1 MKKSVLILIF
11 FAGLVSYGQKT
22 NTNSKIKHISLVKDS
37 IYLENYSISPF
48 NFKILDNSKKIISK
62 KEYKIDFS
70 TSLLVISSKK
80 YPKIW
85 VFYDVL
91 PEFLTKTYKKFDTN
105 LIVPNASDL
114 SKAYRLTQAKKTKT
128 FQPFE
133 GLNSSGSISRSLNLG
148 NNQNTGLNSNFDLQ
162 ISGKLSKDVNLRA
175 SITDNNVALQN
186 GGFTQR
192 LNEFDRVFIEMF
204 TDKWRIKAGDV
215 DVQNTTTQFL
225 KFTKKVSGL
234 AVEAILQP
242 DKMKATASGAVVKGR
257 FYQYKFNGQE
267 SNQGPYRIKGP
278 NGQEFVLIVAGSEV
292 VYVNGVALKRGENND
307 YVLDYNAAQIT
318 FNSTFPITA
327 NMRIVIE
334 YQFTDRNFT
343 RFVSY
348 ESFNYNNDKLQLGAY
363 FYNENDAKNQPVQLS
378 LTDEQQAILAQSGDN
393 DTNMLVPSALS
404 VPFDANKVLYK
415 KVKIG
420 AQTIFEVSGN
430 PLDSLFEVR
439 FSFVGSKKGNYIL
452 TRSTI
457 NGRVF
462 EYVPPVNDIL
472 QGDYSPIIKL
482 VAPDKLQVA
491 VVNSSFVPNEKTT
504 IKSEIAISNFDK
516 NLFSSLQDNDNK
528 GVAAKLN
535 YSQILIDKKWQ
546 WSSQLDYEFNSAN
559 FKTVERFRNVEFNRD
574 WNVDFTTDAGA
585 QSLLNL
591 GMLLK
596 RDNTQFSYAYKSF
609 NFGTNFKANSHI
621 LGILVDNNN
630 FKASLNSSYLK
641 SESTTQKGRFF
652 RLNSKIVKQFSKTWL
667 GAIFEAESNK
677 QKDTN
682 TDLFLDQ
689 SQQFKDL
696 TVFWGL
702 GDSTK
707 VFVKLG
713 VNIRENDSIRNA
725 TLQKVSRSNTYF
737 LKSRLLKSKAA
748 QLNLFANYRRVDNIF
763 LENDVS
769 LNSRVVYS
777 QNLFK
782 NKLRLNTVYETNS
795 GSLAQQEFTYIAVD
809 DGQGFYTWI
818 DYNNNGIQELNEFE
832 IAIFKDQANFVRLF
846 LPDVTFLKTHLNK
859 FSQALVLNP
868 SSWRNKTGFKKA
880 VSHFINQT
888 FVLIENNKLR
898 TGNSFNLN
906 PFDINSSAVIGLKYS
921 LRNSLFFNRGRQYYS
936 TTYIYTKANNIANLI
951 TGSQQSFSRIHQLLF
966 THKLS
971 KYWLLDIDNS
981 IVDNKNTTESFVN
994 RNYQLSE
1001 IKLTPKLTYL
1011 YNKSTSFDINYTFDN
1026 NKNKEAGLETLQT
1039 HKIGI
1044 HLQHNSK
1051 QKLAIQSA
1059 VEMFI
1064 NNFKGD
1070 NNSPVAFQ
1078 MLKGLQPGT
1087 NFTWNFSLQKQ
1098 ISNYLD
1104 FNLGYF
1110 GRKSENTKIIH
1121 TGTVQLRANF

>member
-11 FAGLVSYGQKT
+11 FTGLVSYGQKI
-22 NTNSKIKHISLVKDS
+22 NSNSIIKHLTLVKDS
-37 IYLENYSISPF
+37 IYLESYSISPF
-48 NFKILDNSKKIISK
+48 NFKILDNSKKVISK
-62 KEYKIDFS
+62 DDYTIDFA
-70 TSLLVISSKK
+70 TSLLLISSKK

-91 PEFLTKTYKKFDTN
+91 PEFLTKTYKKFDSN

-114 SKAYRLTQAKKTKT
+114 SKAYRLTQAKRTKE

-133 GLNSSGSISRSLNLG
+133 GLNSSGSISRSINLG

-215 DVQNTTTQFL
+215 DMQNATTQFL
-225 KFTKKVSGL
+225 RFTKKVSGL
-234 AVEAILQP
+234 AVEATLKP
-242 DKMKATASGAVVKGR
+242 DRMKASASGAVVKGR
-257 FYQYKFNGQE
+257 FFQYKFNGQE

-327 NMRIVIE
+327 NIRIVIE

-343 RFVSY
+343 RFISY
-348 ESFNYNNDKLQLGAY
+348 ESFNYNNDKLQIGAY

-378 LTDEQQAILAQSGDN
+378 LSDEQKAVLAQSGDT
-393 DTNMLVPSALS
+393 DANMLVPSALS
-404 VPFDANKVLYK
+404 VSFDANKVLYK
-415 KVKIG
+415 KTQVDG
-420 AQTIFEVSGN
+420 QTVFEVSNN

-462 EYVPPVNDIL
+462 EYLAPIGGEL

-491 VVNSSFVPNEKTT
+491 VVNTLFKPNKKTT
-504 IKSEIAISNFDK
+504 VKSEVAVSNFDK
-516 NLFSSLQDNDNK
+516 NLFSNLQDADNK
-528 GVAAKLN
+528 GVAAKFN
-535 YSQILIDKKWQ
+535 FSQILIDKKWQ

-559 FKTVERFRNVEFNRD
+559 FKTVERFRNVEFSRD
-574 WNVDFTTDAGA
+574 WNVDFSTDVGA

-609 NFGTNFKANSHI
+609 SFGESFKANSHI
-621 LGILVDNNN
+621 VSVIIDNNN

-641 SESTTQKGRFF
+641 SESTIQKGRFF
-652 RLNSKIVKQFSKTWL
+652 RLNSKIVKQFSKMWV

-677 QKDTN
+677 QKDTS
-682 TDLFLDQ
+682 TDLFLGQ

-696 TVFWGL
+696 SVFWGL

-713 VNIRENDSIRNA
+713 INIRENDSIREA

-737 LKSRLLKSKAA
+737 IKSRLLQNKTG
-748 QLNLFANYRRVDNIF
+748 QLNLYANYRQVDNVF

-777 QNLFK
+777 QSLFK
-782 NKLRLNTVYETNS
+782 NKVRLNTVYETNS

-832 IAIFKDQANFVRLF
+832 VAVFKDQANFVRLF

-868 SSWRNKTGFKKA
+868 SSWRSQTGLKKSL
-880 VSHFINQT
+880 SHFINQT

-898 TGNSFNLN
+898 TGNGFNLN
-906 PFDINSSAVIGLKYS
+906 PFDVSSNAVIGLKYS
-921 LRNSLFFNRGRQYYS
+921 LRNSLFFNRGRQHYS

-951 TGSQQSFSRIHQLLF
+951 TGSQQSFNRIHQLLF
-966 THKLS
+966 THKLN

-981 IVDNKNTTESFVN
+981 IIDNKNTAESFIN

-1001 IKLTPKLTYL
+1001 VKLSSKLTYL
-1011 YNKSTSFDINYTFDN
+1011 YNKSTSFDVSYTFDN
-1026 NKNKEAGLETLQT
+1026 NKNKDTGLETLQT
-1039 HKIGI
+1039 HKIGM

-1051 QKLAIQSA
+1051 QKLAIQSG
-1059 VEMFI
+1059 VDMFI
-1064 NNFKGD
+1064 NNFKG
-1070 NNSPVAFQ
+1070 NSNSPVAFQ

-1110 GRKSENTKIIH
+1110 GRKSQNSKVIH